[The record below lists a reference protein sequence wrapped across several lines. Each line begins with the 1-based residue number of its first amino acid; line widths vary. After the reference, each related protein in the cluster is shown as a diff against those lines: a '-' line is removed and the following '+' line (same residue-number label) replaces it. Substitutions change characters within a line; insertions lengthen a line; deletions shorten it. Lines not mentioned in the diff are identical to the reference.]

1 MGSMKIHLLPRTDLG
16 KLSFVAFVISWILFF
31 IGSVLPY
38 SAGSTGWAFVKENPL
53 QVVVTVLI
61 LIVAT
66 LSVIWG
72 LRSFI
77 KYKEGSVLVLLA
89 VLSGFY
95 SIIGAGISLIALFF
109 LDRL

>member
-1 MGSMKIHLLPRTDLG
+1 MKIHLLPRTDLG
-16 KLSFVAFVISWILFF
+16 KLSFAAFLISWILFV
-31 IGSVLPY
+31 IGSMLPY
-38 SAGSTGWAFVKENPL
+38 SSGGTGWAFVKDNPL
-53 QVVVTVLI
+53 QVLVTVLI

-72 LRSFI
+72 LRSFM
-77 KYKEGSVLVLLA
+77 KHKEGSVLVLLA

-95 SIIGAGISLIALFF
+95 NIIGAGISLIALFF